1 MERTRNWMA
10 VLVSLLIVGGTA
22 PALAGLD
29 LLYTTGEPMPVLDSG
44 TGAETNLGFISGWFD
59 ESLPGRYSA
68 TAFTID
74 EDVVIEEVVAYWFDA
89 SDNAALTDFATLEW
103 TFHADDV
110 GGGPGTI
117 VATGTLA
124 ETDILNE
131 EWIEPVGGAATDW
144 KRRFMLHA
152 ELSAGTYWVSFHG
165 VEGSLAWLTGAIDG
179 SDEIY
184 RATVGNDYTLYTTE
198 NWETPDDPGRLYHL
212 AFELW
217 GSTGGAPCEGDANGD
232 GVVDPLDSGF
242 VLARFGCP
250 VGTGDE
256 GCDTADQNGD
266 GVVDPLDVG
275 FVLARFGPCQAA
287 ATQPESDVS
296 FDTALPTRNTGS
308 GSNAIE

>member
-1 MERTRNWMA
+1 MERTRNWMT
-10 VLVSLLIVGGTA
+10 VLVSLLTVCWAA

-74 EDVVIEEVVAYWFDA
+74 EDVVIDEVVAYWFDA
-89 SDNAALTDFATLEW
+89 SDNAVLTAFDTLEW
-103 TFHADDV
+103 VFHADDV

-124 ETDILNE
+124 ETDVINE

-144 KRRFMLHA
+144 KRRFTFHA
-152 ELSAGTYWVSFHG
+152 ELSAGSYWVSFHG
-165 VEGSLAWLTGAIDG
+165 IEGALAWLTGAIDG

-184 RATVGNDYTLYTTE
+184 RATVGDDYSLYTTDG
-198 NWETPDDPGRLYHL
+198 WETPDDPGRLYHL

-217 GSTGGAPCEGDANGD
+217 GSAGGLPCEGDANGD
-232 GVVDPLDSGF
+232 GLVDPLDSGF

-250 VGTGDE
+250 VGTGDPL
-256 GCDTADQNGD
+256 CDIADQNGD

-275 FVLARFGPCQAA
+275 FVLARFGPCEAA
-287 ATQPESDVS
+287 AMQPASEVT
-296 FDTALPTRNTGS
+296 FDTVAPTRKTES
-308 GSNAIE
+308 GPNAIE